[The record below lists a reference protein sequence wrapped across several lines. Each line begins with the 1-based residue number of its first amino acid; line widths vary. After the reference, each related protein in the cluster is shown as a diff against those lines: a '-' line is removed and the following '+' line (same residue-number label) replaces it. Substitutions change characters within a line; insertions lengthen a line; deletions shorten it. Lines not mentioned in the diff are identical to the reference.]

1 MPNPLLESDILECL
15 HKGKVLLQSST
26 KDLMCVQDSN
36 NNDAGLISLQDLAN
50 AVIIGCANNIAG
62 IPNSIC
68 STLLEIDN
76 QKIVLAQ
83 AISQVLTDKGS
94 PLILQDEPKAKD
106 IFEIDEDITEFNNAQ
121 NTNDS
126 EKPSVDS
133 NADSS
138 KSNAKSNANLS
149 NESSAKSST
158 NSNKDSQTQKE
169 QMVLEVMRKWE
180 YRGGGDTNADNW
192 ATTSE
197 FKLKLDDEII
207 KDSNNQEIKG
217 YIVEPAAINPNRI
230 GHNLSPEEQQKIAK
244 SDTRIPAGEYE
255 VFWKKSNIESPAL
268 MIENPNN
275 KETYLNDLQ
284 KTIRS
289 LGINIEQLSCNIV
302 SCKHNK
308 DDRKTFGTK
317 HIHIVP
323 QLKLKGKNNSV
334 IGKNRDGILIHYG
347 DTGEWSTGCLLP
359 ANELRWTKEKWIAKD
374 RDSTINAIARLYI
387 ALIQHDTEAFKIM
400 HLVRIIWQKAQL
412 KNLLFKLKKTIG
424 LNPIHLR
431 SNNAFNNL
439 YVFYY

>member
-1 MPNPLLESDILECL
+1 MKNIPYLICHKCKREIYYNYPNKTYSTFGIKLKLNQIQDTFSN
-15 HKGKVLLQSST
+15 KGNFEIHLCNINLQGLQSQSKNT
-26 KDLMCVQDSN
+26 IIKNTPIFCYNQHSKQTTMAKLDNGTLTIRTNMSKSIINKAKQNLINPCFVNLSFIPFRDSKE
-36 NNDAGLISLQDLAN
+36 
-50 AVIIGCANNIAG
+50 ANNI
-62 IPNSIC
+62 S
-68 STLLEIDN
+68 S
-76 QKIVLAQ
+76 QKI
-83 AISQVLTDKGS
+83 SLTADDIDKGS
-94 PLILQDEPKAKD
+94 VTIENKIPD
-106 IFEIDEDITEFNNAQ
+106 IAFD
-121 NTNDS
+121 
-126 EKPSVDS
+126 K
-133 NADSS
+133 S
-138 KSNAKSNANLS
+138 KSIIINQAKSN
-149 NESSAKSST
+149 ESK
-158 NSNKDSQTQKE
+158 
-169 QMVLEVMRKWE
+169 
-180 YRGGGDTNADNW
+180 
-192 ATTSE
+192 
-197 FKLKLDDEII
+197 EII
-207 KDSNNQEIKG
+207 SIK
-217 YIVEPAAINPNRI
+217 
-230 GHNLSPEEQQKIAK
+230 
-244 SDTRIPAGEYE
+244 
-255 VFWKKSNIESPAL
+255 F
-268 MIENPNN
+268 
-275 KETYLNDLQ
+275 
-284 KTIRS
+284 
-289 LGINIEQLSCNIV
+289 IEQLSCNIV